1 VEVAADNLR
10 QSLRRYLDEFA
21 GLEPERLVEHRYS
34 KFRKMGNFF
43 A

>member
-1 VEVAADNLR
+1 MR
-10 QSLRRYLDEFA
+10 LDELA
-21 GLEPERLVEHRYS
+21 QYDAPSLVEHRYA

>member
-1 VEVAADNLR
+1 V
-10 QSLRRYLDEFA
+10 SLDKLA
-21 GLEPERLVEHRYS
+21 CLSPAQLVEHRYD

>member
-1 VEVAADNLR
+1 LAAE
-10 QSLRRYLDEFA
+10 SLRRELGESLDNLADLSPAE
-21 GLEPERLVEHRYS
+21 LVEHRYL

>member
-1 VEVAADNLR
+1 L
-10 QSLRRYLDEFA
+10 Q
-21 GLEPERLVEHRYS
+21 GLSPDQLVQHRYA